1 MYGLALICRY
11 TFTYLFA
18 FFLLADGLNT
28 TGFVIGIVQNEHIA
42 FSFLQS
48 TYLGLS
54 QAATSTLSCYV
65 FWYIQRH
72 YRIPTKWMFAVTN
85 VITVLI
91 PLWGMVSNDRSLIT
105 VRTNRAGTLAD
116 VQIGL
121 WTTKIGFHNTWEFWF
136 YNVLFGLGQA
146 PYYAYA
152 QTMMSE
158 LCPPG
163 YEGMFCKSC
172 PHLTSHGS
180 TDTDP

>member
-91 PLWGMVSNDRSLIT
+91 PLWGMVSGRALLCTPPSRASTLTDDRLGSGRPRS
-105 VRTNRAGTLAD
+105 VS
-116 VQIGL
+116 
-121 WTTKIGFHNTWEFWF
+121 TTPGNSGSI
-136 YNVLFGLGQA
+136 
-146 PYYAYA
+146 
-152 QTMMSE
+152 MSSSVWVK
-158 LCPPG
+158 LHTTP
-163 YEGMFCKSC
+163 M
-172 PHLTSHGS
+172 LRR
-180 TDTDP
+180 

>member
-1 MYGLALICRY
+1 M
-11 TFTYLFA
+11 
-18 FFLLADGLNT
+18 
-28 TGFVIGIVQNEHIA
+28 IGIVQNEHIQ
-42 FSFLQS
+42 FSFLES

-72 YRIPTKWMFAVTN
+72 FKIPTKWMFGVTN

-91 PLWGMVSNDRSLIT
+91 PLWGMVSRDPYDIHSY
-105 VRTNRAGTLAD
+105 AD
-116 VQIGL
+116 LQIGL

-152 QTMMSE
+152 VSITR
-158 LCPPG
+158 
-163 YEGMFCKSC
+163 
-172 PHLTSHGS
+172 T
-180 TDTDP
+180 